1 LCGIAGFTHRN
12 GCSEPE
18 RIRKATTTLVH
29 RGPDQMGIFR
39 SHSVSLG
46 ATRLKIIDP
55 QSGDQA
61 LTTTDRDVTIGRCI
75 FDSTRLSRLIFR
87 QACRQEGEPYMNRK
101 AWKSVLCMGV
111 LALSLLSSNQ
121 LRAQVGSAILSGTVT
136 DPSGKAVAD
145 AAISVKNVV
154 TGRSMET
161 QTDSD
166 GLYKVLNLVPG
177 DYEVSVSSQ
186 GFSTNVAKVTITQGA
201 KQTMN
206 LTLGA
211 VLSLGD
217 LGFSPTQTQ
226 GNAQDQARLDKRSH
240 MLKIHQRLG
249 LIDTAPLLATII
261 LGTGAGGKSTSSTDR
276 FAHLALGSVTGDLY
290 FISAYY
296 AIRAPKIPGTETRG
310 PIRLHK
316 ALAWIHGPGMILTP
330 ILGAIAFD
338 QKSKGERVHGIASA
352 HGAVAIVTAAAYG
365 ASILSVSVKW

>member
-1 LCGIAGFTHRN
+1 
-12 GCSEPE
+12 
-18 RIRKATTTLVH
+18 
-29 RGPDQMGIFR
+29 
-39 SHSVSLG
+39 
-46 ATRLKIIDP
+46 
-55 QSGDQA
+55 
-61 LTTTDRDVTIGRCI
+61 
-75 FDSTRLSRLIFR
+75 
-87 QACRQEGEPYMNRK
+87 MNRK